1 MNVKN
6 FVQQGNTLDLT
17 APAGGLVSGQGHLF
31 GDLFGVAA
39 TDIAA
44 GTKGAVALTGVYH
57 LPKAA
62 GEALTE
68 GAAAYWDGG
77 KVTTT
82 AAGNSKIGNA
92 TEATAAAAATVAV
105 RLSN

>member
-1 MNVKN
+1 LNVKN

-17 APAGGLVSGQGHLF
+17 APAGGLASGQGHLF

-39 TDIAA
+39 TDIAE
-44 GTKGAVALTGVYH
+44 GTKGAVALTGVYQ

-68 GAAAYWDGG
+68 GADAYWDGA

-82 AAGNSKIGNA
+82 AAENAKIGNA
-92 TEATAAAAATVAV
+92 AEATSAAAATVAV